1 MGVHPRLEIRHTNL
15 RLVNLAAGGR
25 PRALLECALLRQ
37 EGSDQVNLVWYSN
50 RMDQAV
56 TVTEA
61 KTQLS
66 RLIERAQA
74 GEEIVIRRGRRPVA
88 KLIRYDAAP
97 TPRRLGALSGQI
109 WIAEDFDEPDEEI
122 ERLFGTRD

>member
-1 MGVHPRLEIRHTNL
+1 MSET
-15 RLVNLAAGGR
+15 
-25 PRALLECALLRQ
+25 ET
-37 EGSDQVNLVWYSN
+37 
-50 RMDQAV
+50 V

-66 RLIERAQA
+66 SLIERVSD

-88 KLIRYDAAP
+88 KLIRYEAP
-97 TPRRLGALSGQI
+97 LIVRRLGGLHGQI
-109 WIAEDFDEPDEEI
+109 WMSDDFDEPDEEL

>member
-1 MGVHPRLEIRHTNL
+1 M
-15 RLVNLAAGGR
+15 
-25 PRALLECALLRQ
+25 Q
-37 EGSDQVNLVWYSN
+37 DQ
-50 RMDQAV
+50 V

-88 KLIRYDAAP
+88 KLIRYEAP
-97 TPRRLGALSGQI
+97 VKQRRLGELQGQI
-109 WIAEDFDEPDEEI
+109 WIADDFDEPDEEL
-122 ERLFGTRD
+122 ERLFGMRD